1 MRLFSS
7 ERTKSENRTLSRV
20 DFNDKDSVVE
30 FVTNRYHR
38 RATHRQGM
46 ESQWFINIAQ
56 YLNFQHHHF
65 DGLSRTLQE
74 KPRPKGMV
82 RLTCNKITPATM
94 KFVSKFM
101 RQKPIWT
108 SLPATNDLEDQVKA
122 ILGTRL
128 LRYYHRVEQLDRK
141 LREFATWLRTT
152 GNCFMRAAWDP
163 DKSHE
168 IMFEEEET
176 QDLPPELMK
185 IVGRQGQIYNL
196 GDVDVRVRPPFCIDV
211 DPSATSM
218 EDAGWLIDSS
228 AVPIERLRSRY
239 GTAVS
244 KIANDTKSGESLTAY
259 YQKKIADMAGTGGLS
274 GFGSDEEEED
284 DTVMV
289 HELWVAP
296 LPKTKGYHCVVAG
309 GKILQLTKNL
319 PSDFRVIPYG
329 HVADIPVPGR
339 FWGNSAIEYAI
350 PLQASYNKGRSQ
362 MIQHRN
368 LVLKPK
374 ILEPRGSRIGDAAF
388 TDVAGERIQYNAPLR
403 PDYMIGPELPET
415 AHRILEYDLR
425 DMEDALGVHEVCVS
439 EDTEALTKNGWR
451 RHQEIAIGDEIL
463 TFNVQLGISEWQPVQ
478 AMTRYALDGKII
490 RMSNP
495 RGFFDFLVTPNH
507 RWPVFSRRG
516 VTKIVKTT
524 ELSQDMAIP
533 KCAPLALELKEPVY
547 TDAEVE
553 LMCWYITEGNYARPK
568 KGRPRVRISQS
579 RTANPAYCERI
590 EKNLDSIFP
599 GAWKPY
605 PQKDGCVQYLLM
617 NDEAARVKALVPD
630 KRLTIGM
637 VLNMTKAQREIAI
650 EVMMLADGC
659 PDSYTPRFATTEPE
673 TADAFQALVVL
684 AGKSTSRS
692 IHKKGRKRPIH
703 LVSVGHRTQTNVRHV
718 EFSEVPYNGIVWCP
732 TSENMTWLMRRNGKV
747 TFTGNTNSR
756 APSGVRAG
764 VAITALQEQ
773 DDQTHAPVFMLAEKM
788 LSDVGSWILQL
799 IARNVKEERLVRI
812 VGEEHQIDCFTF
824 TGSDLLGQ
832 NKGKPGVNYFDVEC
846 QMGSQLPLSKAQ
858 RTQYVIDLVNSGI
871 LDRVADSKLIKK
883 MLEIGSE
890 EPGIKADQLDRQA
903 ARRENQLML
912 QGILPEPQPQDDD
925 LIHLEELLLF
935 MKSNQ
940 YLQGI
945 QQDPELKMRAETHL
959 VWTQERLNPDPTM
972 APPGEEEGAPP
983 PEEGGAG
990 SPEDLAMMLAQA
1002 G

>member
-1 MRLFSS
+1 VRLFSS

-65 DGLSRTLQE
+65 DGLSRTLQV

-388 TDVAGERIQYNAPLR
+388 TDVAGERIQYTAPLR

-425 DMEDALGVHEVCVS
+425 DMEDALGVHEV
-439 EDTEALTKNGWR
+439 
-451 RHQEIAIGDEIL
+451 
-463 TFNVQLGISEWQPVQ
+463 
-478 AMTRYALDGKII
+478 
-490 RMSNP
+490 
-495 RGFFDFLVTPNH
+495 
-507 RWPVFSRRG
+507 
-516 VTKIVKTT
+516 
-524 ELSQDMAIP
+524 
-533 KCAPLALELKEPVY
+533 
-547 TDAEVE
+547 
-553 LMCWYITEGNYARPK
+553 
-568 KGRPRVRISQS
+568 
-579 RTANPAYCERI
+579 
-590 EKNLDSIFP
+590 
-599 GAWKPY
+599 
-605 PQKDGCVQYLLM
+605 
-617 NDEAARVKALVPD
+617 
-630 KRLTIGM
+630 
-637 VLNMTKAQREIAI
+637 
-650 EVMMLADGC
+650 
-659 PDSYTPRFATTEPE
+659 
-673 TADAFQALVVL
+673 
-684 AGKSTSRS
+684 
-692 IHKKGRKRPIH
+692 
-703 LVSVGHRTQTNVRHV
+703 
-718 EFSEVPYNGIVWCP
+718 
-732 TSENMTWLMRRNGKV
+732 
-747 TFTGNTNSR
+747 TNSR

-832 NKGKPGVNYFDVEC
+832 NKGRPGVNYFDVEC